1 MPIPLTI
8 NGVTYNY
15 PVNGEN
21 PEWGNDATDWA
32 QAVTEVINLFVGP
45 GDILDTPGVIDNNIS
60 TPTNVNFLLFD
71 TGTVRAANVDY
82 SVFRTSDANPSGYA
96 ESGTIFIVFDDSL
109 NQWQLSQ
116 RTVGNS
122 GVVFNI
128 TNAGQF
134 QYTST
139 DIGSANYNGVI
150 RFRAKALV
158 K

>member
-21 PEWGNDATDWA
+21 PSWGNDATDWA

-45 GDILDTPGVIDNNIS
+45 GDILDTPGVIDNNIT